1 MQDEELHKYEKYKTI
16 KSKAQAIANTKEFV
30 LRFEPSLYVLAF
42 TTMKDFTIYYWILH
56 KGTLQQGITTTG
68 VHNSPTH
75 SSRPA
80 VAQSQ

>member
-42 TTMKDFTIYYWILH
+42 TTMKDFT
-56 KGTLQQGITTTG
+56 T
-68 VHNSPTH
+68 
-75 SSRPA
+75 
-80 VAQSQ
+80 